1 QAEDGIRE
9 RNVTGVQTCA
19 LPISKDLVNAVPVP
33 LFFGFEEMERTWV
46 GDTLSSRFL
55 GAGSSWR
62 ADGGYGGDGETSCRK
77 HWARAS
83 HGECAES
90 VVGSFSERVGQLD
103 VRWCG
108 YFRCGTG
115 VVEGSACGCGRLCTR

>member
-55 GAGSSWR
+55 GAGSSRR

-83 HGECAES
+83 HR
-90 VVGSFSERVGQLD
+90 SEERRVGE
-103 VRWCG
+103 
-108 YFRCGTG
+108 
-115 VVEGSACGCGRLCTR
+115 EGSARNGLWHSTA